1 MQKNMNLKQ
10 AVFQSGKNIW
20 RVMPFLIGIV
30 LLISILSQFFT
41 KSFYSGI
48 FKGNIF
54 LDPLI
59 GSLVGSI
66 SVGAPAISYI
76 LGGEMLVQGVSLVA
90 ITAFIISWV
99 SVGIVSFPIE
109 AHFLGKKFALIRN
122 ILSFVF
128 SIIVAIASVFIMG
141 LI

>member
-1 MQKNMNLKQ
+1 MNLKQ
-10 AVFQSGKNIW
+10 AAYQSWQNIW

-59 GSLVGSI
+59 GSLAGSI

-76 LGGEMLVQGVSLVA
+76 LGGEMLAQGVSLVA

-99 SVGIVSFPIE
+99 SVGILSFPVE
-109 AHFLGKKFALIRN
+109 AHFLGKKFTLIRN

-128 SIIVAIASVFIMG
+128 SIIVAIIAVFVFN